1 VTFGSVIVQVLLP
14 YGEVIKASAHWFTQ
28 HKADEIT

>member
-1 VTFGSVIVQVLLP
+1 VTFGSVIVQMSLL
-14 YGEVIKASAHWFTQ
+14 YEEVTKASAHWFAH